1 MSFGAAWL
9 VMMII
14 ALAIATVKIRKVTHD
29 PRWAGQPARH
39 RGMWLGIAVV
49 LAEAPATPKAPD

>member
-1 MSFGAAWL
+1 VSFGAAWL

-29 PRWAGQPARH
+29 PRWAG
-39 RGMWLGIAVV
+39 
-49 LAEAPATPKAPD
+49 